1 MSTTVSGADFRAKL
15 LSLGFTPRPSGA
27 KVTHYRDGAHSA
39 TVVERP
45 DGQDVTIRNPP
56 VIAVRG
62 RDLLDR
68 IVG

>member
-1 MSTTVSGADFRAKL
+1 MPPTDGPDYRAKL
-15 LSLGFTPRPSGA
+15 LSLGFAPRHAPA

-56 VIAVRG
+56 AIAVRG
-62 RDLLDR
+62 TDLEPIR
-68 IVG
+68 